1 MNDLTKME
9 EAVLVAVWRL
19 KGQAYG
25 YAIRKCMAERLR
37 QEISLGNL
45 YSVLYQMHRKGYIH
59 KTVGEATPSRG
70 GKEKIFYAI
79 RPSGIEAL
87 RRARE
92 TAELLRRAIPR
103 HALLVKNESD

>member
-19 KGQAYG
+19 EGRAYG
-25 YAIRKCMAERLR
+25 YAIRKFMADKLK
-37 QEISLGNL
+37 QDIPLGSL
-45 YSVLYQMHRKGYIH
+45 YSVLYQMQRKGYIQ
-59 KTVGEATPSRG
+59 KAAGEATRSRG

-79 RPSGIEAL
+79 QPSGIEAL

-92 TAELLRRAIPR
+92 SADLLRRAIPG
-103 HALLVKNESD
+103 HALLVNAE

>member
-1 MNDLTKME
+1 MNELSNLE

-19 KGQAYG
+19 EGKAYG
-25 YAIRKCMAERLR
+25 YAIRKFMAEKLR

-59 KTVGEATPSRG
+59 KTVGESTQPRG

-79 RPSGIEAL
+79 QPSGIDAL

-92 TAELLRRAIPR
+92 SAELLRRAIPR
-103 HALLVKNESD
+103 HAFLVKAD

>member
-19 KGQAYG
+19 EGKAYG
-25 YAIRKCMAERLR
+25 YAIRKFMAEKLR

-59 KTVGEATPSRG
+59 KTVGESTRSRG

-79 RPSGIEAL
+79 LPSGIDAL

-92 TAELLRRAIPR
+92 SAELLRRVIPR
-103 HALLVKNESD
+103 NALLAKAD